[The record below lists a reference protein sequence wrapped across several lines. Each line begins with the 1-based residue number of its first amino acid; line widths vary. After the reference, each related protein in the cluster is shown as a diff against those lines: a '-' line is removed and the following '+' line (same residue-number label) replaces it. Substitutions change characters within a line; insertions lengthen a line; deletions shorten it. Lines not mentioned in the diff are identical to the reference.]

1 MEKIIKIGLN
11 INWQLPP
18 NWLRFIII
26 SVLAIGIFFR
36 FVNLDK
42 KIYWGDEAA
51 TSFWISGYDSSV
63 ISLLYTGEIIQVEDL
78 QKYQKIFPGTGVID
92 TVNAVAKN
100 TPLHPP
106 LYFALVRLWVGVF
119 GDSITA
125 IRAFSAVIS
134 LCVFPAIYWLCWE
147 LFNSS
152 LVGWIAIALTAV
164 CPYQV
169 LYAQEARPYILW
181 AVTILLSSAC
191 LLRAIRINKPLN
203 WGLYAIALAASLYTN
218 VFSVLVAI
226 GQGIYILVIQGFKL
240 NKIFSKIVINY
251 LLASFGGILLF
262 SPWMSLLI
270 NYQIHREIEP
280 GTPFLVLSKR
290 LIGIISR
297 IFLDLGIDSS
307 DEIKKVLP
315 LTIPILLILIT
326 IGWSFYFLYRT
337 TRKATWGFVFTLTGC
352 CLIPFFIRDILTS
365 TGTFLI
371 SNRYLFP
378 SYLGIEIAV
387 AYLLAHKI
395 IAHKIIAHKITKVK
409 IHWQQKFWQL
419 VFLSLLSAGILSG
432 IVSSQAEVWWHKG
445 GPITKHELEVVY
457 IVNQSSHPLIV
468 SDAGWW
474 NIMNLSSKLDAKVRL
489 QLFNYRQDPTIRFQR
504 LLEPEVIAA
513 YNSYSDVFLFRPSEE
528 LFNQFEKINHHSLE
542 SVKEQILWKK

>member
-1 MEKIIKIGLN
+1 MEKKFKKKSNQTCQYFPKLLIYIIL
-11 INWQLPP
+11 L
-18 NWLRFIII
+18 
-26 SVLAIGIFFR
+26 VLGVGIFFR

-42 KIYWGDEAA
+42 KIYWGDEAF
-51 TSFWISGYDSSV
+51 TSLWISGHHLSV
-63 ISLLYTGEIIQVEDL
+63 IETIYNGKIISIENL
-78 QKYQKIFPGTGVID
+78 HKYQKILPENGVID

-100 TPLHPP
+100 NPLHPP
-106 LYFALVRLWVGVF
+106 LYFALLRLWVGVF
-119 GDSITA
+119 GDSIAAT
-125 IRAFSAVIS
+125 RSFSAVIS
-134 LCVFPAIYWLCWE
+134 LCIFPAIYWLCLE

-164 CPYQV
+164 SPYHI

-203 WGLYAIALAASLYTN
+203 WGIYAIALAASLYTN
-218 VFSVLVAI
+218 VFSVFVAF
-226 GQGIYILVIQGFKL
+226 GQGIYILLIQRFRFSQIVI
-240 NKIFSKIVINY
+240 NKILINY
-251 LLASFGGILLF
+251 LLASFAGILLF

-270 NYQIHREIEP
+270 NYQIHRETEP

-297 IFLDLGIDSS
+297 IFLDVGVDSS
-307 DEIKKVLP
+307 DEIKKAIP
-315 LTIPILLILIT
+315 LIIPILLILIT
-326 IGWSFYFLYRT
+326 IGFSFYFLYQT
-337 TRKATWGFVFTLTGC
+337 TSKATWGFIFTLTGC

-395 IAHKIIAHKITKVK
+395 TQVK
-409 IHWQQKFWQL
+409 ISWQKKFWQL
-419 VFLSLLSAGILSG
+419 FFLTLLSAGILSG
-432 IVSSQAEVWWHKG
+432 IVSSQAEVWWNKG
-445 GPITKHELEVVY
+445 GPITQDELEIVY

-468 SDAGWW
+468 SDAGFW
-474 NIMNLSSKLDAKVRL
+474 NIMNLSSKLDSKVRL
-489 QLFNYRQDPTIRFQR
+489 QLFNYRLDPTIRFQR

-513 YNSYSDVFLFRPSEE
+513 YNSYSDIFLFKPSEE
-528 LFNQFEKINHHSLE
+528 LLNQFEKINHHSLK